1 MKRGPVQKTAALAL
15 SAGLLLTLSA
25 CGSPAPSQANAC
37 DVPSGNSSKAVVATG
52 SVGSEPEDVSF
63 PTPIVASR
71 TEVTTIKAGK
81 GEPIGLETPVL
92 INFAVY
98 NGATGQAINPYSP
111 VSVSQS
117 TGQPQIVT
125 LSALSALPGFQ
136 DAMQCATEGSRV
148 AVALPAKEGFG
159 AEGNAQLGLGK
170 DDTLVFVADV
180 VHTYPTRA
188 TGDPQPAQNGFPSVV
203 TDPDGV
209 PGITIP
215 KSDPPKKYK
224 ETLLRKGSGAKVA
237 KGDTVTLNYTGV
249 LWDTG
254 DVFDSSWQNGTP
266 VQFPAQEGSADRPG
280 VVKGFADALIGARV
294 GDQVL
299 AVLPPDVAYGKQ
311 GSGAIPANAT
321 LVFVIDVLGVDK
333 AKG

>member
-1 MKRGPVQKTAALAL
+1 VRKTAALAL

-25 CGSPAPSQANAC
+25 CGSPAVTQKNAC
-37 DVPSGNSSKAVVATG
+37 DVPSGNSSKAISASG
-52 SVGSEPEDVSF
+52 SVGSEPDEVTF
-63 PTPIVASR
+63 PTPLVASR
-71 TEVTTIKAGK
+71 TEVTTIDEGT
-81 GEPIGLETPVL
+81 GDPISLKTPVL

-98 NGATGQAINPYSP
+98 NGATGEAINPYSP

-117 TGQPQIVT
+117 TGEPQIVT

-136 DAMQCATEGSRV
+136 KAMQCATEGSRV
-148 AVALPAKEGFG
+148 AVALPAEEGFG
-159 AEGNAQLGLGK
+159 AEGNAQLGLGEN
-170 DDTLVFVADV
+170 DTLVFVADV
-180 VHTYPTRA
+180 LEAYPERA
-188 TGDPQPAQNGFPSVV
+188 TGDPQPAQSGFPSVV

-215 KSDPPKKYK
+215 NSDPPSEYK
-224 ETLLRKGSGAKVA
+224 ETLLRKGSGEKVA
-237 KGDTVTLNYTGV
+237 KGDVVTLQYTGV

-254 DVFDSSWQNGTP
+254 DVFDSSWEKGMP
-266 VQFPAQEGSADRPG
+266 VQFPAQEGSSDQQG

-311 GSGAIPANAT
+311 GSGAIPADAT

-333 AKG
+333 AND

>member
-1 MKRGPVQKTAALAL
+1 VQKTAALAL

-25 CGSPAPSQANAC
+25 CSSPAQEKAC
-37 DVPSGNSSKAVVATG
+37 DVPSGNSSKAISATG
-52 SVGSEPEDVSF
+52 SVGTEPGKVSF
-63 PTPIVASR
+63 PTPLVASR
-71 TEVTTIKAGK
+71 TEVTTIDAGK
-81 GEPIGLETPVL
+81 GDPITLKTPVL

-98 NGATGQAINPYSP
+98 NGANGEPINPYSP

-117 TGQPQIVT
+117 TGKPQIVT
-125 LSALSALPGFQ
+125 LQALSALPGFQ

-159 AEGNAQLGLGK
+159 AEGNAQLGLGEN
-170 DDTLVFVADV
+170 DTLVFVADV
-180 VHTYPTRA
+180 VHAYPARA
-188 TGDPQPAQNGFPSVV
+188 TGDPQPAQSGFPSVV

-209 PGITIP
+209 PGITVP
-215 KSDPPKKYK
+215 KSDPPSKYE
-224 ETLLRKGSGAKVA
+224 ETLLRKGSGDKVA

-254 DVFDSSWQNGTP
+254 KVFDSSWEKGTP
-266 VQFPAQEGSADRPG
+266 VQFPAQEGSADQPG

-311 GSGAIPANAT
+311 ESGAIPANST
-321 LVFVIDVLGVDK
+321 LVFVIDVLGVEKTND
-333 AKG
+333 

>member
-1 MKRGPVQKTAALAL
+1 MRKTAALAL

-25 CGSPAPSQANAC
+25 CGSPAPTPESTC
-37 DVPSGNSSKAVVATG
+37 DVPSGNSSKAVVASG
-52 SVGSEPEDVSF
+52 SVGTEPDEVTF

-71 TEVTTIKAGK
+71 TEVTTIEEGT
-81 GEPIGLETPVL
+81 GDTIGLKTPVL

-111 VSVSQS
+111 VSVSQT
-117 TGQPQIVT
+117 TGEPQIVT
-125 LSALSALPGFQ
+125 LQALSALPGFQ

-159 AEGNAQLGLGK
+159 AEGNAQLGLGET
-170 DDTLVFVADV
+170 DTLVFVADV
-180 VHTYPTRA
+180 IEAFPTRA

-215 KSDPPKKYK
+215 AADAPTEFKK
-224 ETLLRKGSGAKVA
+224 TLLRKGDGEKVA

-254 DVFDSSWQNGTP
+254 DVFDSSWENGTP
-266 VQFPAQEGSADRPG
+266 VQFPAQEGSADQPG
-280 VVKGFADALIGARV
+280 VVKGFADSLIGARV

-299 AVLPPDVAYGKQ
+299 AVLPPDVAYGDQ
-311 GSGAIPANAT
+311 GSGAIPAGAT

-333 AKG
+333 TGD